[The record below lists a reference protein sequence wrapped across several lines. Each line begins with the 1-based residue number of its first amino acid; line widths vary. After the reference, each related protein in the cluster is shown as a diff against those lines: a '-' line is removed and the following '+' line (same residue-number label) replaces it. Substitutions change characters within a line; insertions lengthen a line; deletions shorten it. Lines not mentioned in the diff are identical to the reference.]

1 MSTQVIPDSTHMDM
15 FEQVSRACARVCV
28 CVADLLREVRCSCVY
43 VLSPSGRPPVLLLPG
58 EEPASHVPAVERH
71 LQQVR
76 PRTRTREAL
85 GAGRLTSHLL
95 SPSPRLEDEERL
107 RVLVMMAAQELA
119 NGISYSGHVYAMT
132 RAGRHLTPAGDLQ
145 EVFGGIEQVGA
156 GFLVAQRLPESIG
169 V

>member
-1 MSTQVIPDSTHMDM
+1 M
-15 FEQVSRACARVCV
+15 FQLWSDIFNRCVLRRQQETLRA
-28 CVADLLREVRCSCVY
+28 RC
-43 VLSPSGRPPVLLLPG
+43 
-58 EEPASHVPAVERH
+58 
-71 LQQVR
+71 
-76 PRTRTREAL
+76 
-85 GAGRLTSHLL
+85 LTSHLL

-145 EVFGGIEQVGA
+145 EVFGGMEQVGA
-156 GFLVAQRLPESIG
+156 GLLVARRLPEYVG